1 MKLMFLF
8 LVGICMSN
16 GLYLENDQ
24 TQDLLYAAD
33 KQTDTVLFGD
43 SVCNIPDK
51 KTKSDTITEN
61 IIDLNTSITKI

>member
-24 TQDLLYAAD
+24 TQTLLYAAD
-33 KQTDTVLFGD
+33 KPTDTVFFGD
-43 SVCNIPDK
+43 SVCNIPYE
-51 KTKSDTITEN
+51 KTKSDTLTAEDN
-61 IIDLNTSITKI
+61 VIDVTTNE